1 MNLCSLRS
9 SAFWLLA
16 ACTVGAGT
24 YGCNGGDDDDDGGG
38 RGGTAG
44 SGGSAGK
51 AGAGK
56 GGTAGKGGFGGQLA
70 GKGGQS
76 GSAGEAGGSSGE
88 GGEAGGGAAGEAGT
102 SAGEG
107 GGAGAVGTA
116 GESGNAGAAGSGA
129 DTTAPVIT
137 RTGPAE
143 MVLDCGGDY
152 TEPGVSALDAE
163 DGVVEVTTTGVDAI
177 DTTAPGR
184 FVVEYAAEDAA
195 GNRATASRV
204 VNVCGPN
211 CGDLGKEAIDHS
223 AWTTIQY
230 EFESQPH
237 ANWVVATDGLSV
249 LQTLNA
255 DASILL
261 SDFDATDLAI
271 EGFWRMSSS
280 DTDDDF
286 VGFVFG
292 YQDANR
298 YYLFDWKRGTQ
309 ASGGANALVGMTL
322 KVVDFD
328 PPLVLEN
335 GLYTTAFQDFWAT
348 EGTTNVRPIMQ
359 DGEPLHNDVPWEF
372 NQDYRFFLEFH
383 PGSFKIRVEGVAGVL
398 ESWSVT
404 DDTFTDGRFG
414 FFNNSQGAVSYSAF
428 TERVTPPAC
437 STVGSAD

>member
-1 MNLCSLRS
+1 MNLSSVRS
-9 SAFWLLA
+9 SAFLMLA
-16 ACTVGAGT
+16 ACAVGVGT

-38 RGGTAG
+38 RGGSAG

-51 AGAGK
+51 AAGGTGGAAGK
-56 GGTAGKGGFGGQLA
+56 GGT
-70 GKGGQS
+70 GGQS
-76 GSAGEAGGSSGE
+76 GGKGGSAGKAGSSSGE
-88 GGEAGGGAAGEAGT
+88 GGEAGAAAGEGGT

-107 GGAGAVGTA
+107 GAGNAGTA
-116 GESGNAGAAGSGA
+116 GESGNAGAAGGGP

-137 RTGPAE
+137 RAGSSEIA
-143 MVLDCGGDY
+143 LDCGDDY
-152 TEPGVSALDAE
+152 TEPGVSAFDDE
-163 DGVVEVTTTGVDAI
+163 DGAVAVTTTGVAAI

-195 GNRATASRV
+195 GNRATASRG

-211 CGDLGKEAIDHS
+211 CGDLGKDAIDHS
-223 AWTTIQY
+223 AWTQIQY

-237 ANWVVATDGLSV
+237 ANWDVASDGLSV

-271 EGFWRMSSS
+271 EGLWRMSSS

-298 YYLFDWKRGTQ
+298 YYLFDWKRATQ
-309 ASGGANALVGMTL
+309 ASGGADALVGMTL

-328 PPLVLEN
+328 PPLVLDN
-335 GLYTTAFQDFWAT
+335 GLYATPYQEFWAT
-348 EGTTNVRPIMQ
+348 AGTTNVRPIIQ
-359 DGEPLHNDVPWEF
+359 DGQPLHNDVPWEF
-372 NQDYRFFLEFH
+372 NHDYRFFLEFH
-383 PGSFKIRVEGVAGVL
+383 PGSFKIRIESAAGVL

-404 DDTFTDGRFG
+404 DDTYTSGGFG
-414 FFNNSQGAVSYSAF
+414 FFNNSQGAVSYSSF

-437 STVGSAD
+437 STVGTD